1 MKETIE
7 KQVIPADVTTELIT
21 LAVAKAM
28 RWYRPKSGIYTMA
41 SAIAA
46 GWRGQ
51 PMHTV
56 CRPSS
61 GGVGGEYYHEWDGGS
76 VCQRTRSCSPSAAAV
91 LEVMWEEYDRQ
102 SKNK

>member
-7 KQVIPADVTTELIT
+7 KQVIPAGVTPELIT
-21 LAVAKAM
+21 LAVTKAM
-28 RWYRPKSGIYTMA
+28 RWHRPATGMYTMA

-56 CRPSS
+56 CRPA
-61 GGVGGEYYHEWDGGS
+61 GVGGDYWHEWEGGA
-76 VCQRTRSCSPSAAAV
+76 VPQQRRSCSPSATAILAA
-91 LEVMWEEYDRQ
+91 MWAEYDRQ
-102 SKNK
+102 NHK